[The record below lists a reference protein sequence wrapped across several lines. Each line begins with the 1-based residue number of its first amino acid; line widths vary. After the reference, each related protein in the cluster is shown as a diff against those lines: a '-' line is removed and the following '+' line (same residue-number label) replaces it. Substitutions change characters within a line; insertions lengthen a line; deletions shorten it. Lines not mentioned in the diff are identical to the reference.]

1 MNGCRFSPLVALLV
15 LAGCTVGPQ
24 YKPPAAPVASRFHAA
39 LPAGEAADATRLA
52 NWWQQFDEPLLSE
65 LVSAA
70 EKNSP
75 TLSQAV
81 ARIEQARASTGTADA
96 AKLPTL
102 DANLSLTR
110 EGSKAAGASKT
121 KTTVSKSLDA
131 SWEIDLFGGKRK
143 AAEAAYARL
152 AAQQANWHVA
162 RISLAAET
170 AATYVNLRSCQ
181 QRVALVQQDL
191 DSRQQSARLTHS
203 KIEGGFAAAA
213 DGLAVDAGLAAAR
226 ERLTSQRVTC
236 ELQIKALVELTG
248 LDEAPL
254 RDKLSMAN
262 SASSSTNA
270 ATAADPA
277 NPANSANASAT
288 DAANPANP
296 ANPANSTNT
305 ATDMARQV
313 TGLPSPRLI
322 SVNSVPAQ
330 TLAQRPDIAAAE
342 LELRAA
348 SFDINVA
355 EANRYPQ
362 FSLTGSIGNNR
373 IRNGASTDTWSI
385 IPALTQ
391 PLFDAGARKAEVQA
405 AQGRLAEAQGLYQ
418 QRVRAAVREIEETL
432 VRLEGSAARETDS
445 LASLAAQQRYFV
457 STGQK
462 TAVGHGSQFE
472 VESARRDL
480 LNAQLLLL
488 DARQERISAWIS
500 LYKALGGG
508 WQAAPAA
515 PN

>member
-1 MNGCRFSPLVALLV
+1 MNGFRVSPLVALLV

-24 YKPPAAPVASRFHAA
+24 YKPPAPPAASRFHAA
-39 LPAGEAADATRLA
+39 LPAADGASDARQLA
-52 NWWQQFDEPLLSE
+52 NWWQQFDEPVLFE

-70 EKNSP
+70 QENSP

-81 ARIEQARASTGTADA
+81 ARIEQARASTGAADA
-96 AKLPTL
+96 AKLPVL
-102 DANLSLTR
+102 DANVSLTR

-121 KTTVSKSLDA
+121 KTTLSKSLDA

-152 AAQQANWHVA
+152 AAQQANWHAA

-170 AATYVNLRSCQ
+170 ALTYVNLRACQ

-191 DSRQQSARLTHS
+191 DSRQKSARLTHS
-203 KIEGGFAAAA
+203 KIEAGFASMA
-213 DGLAVDAGLAAAR
+213 DGLAIDAGLAAAR

-236 ELQIKALVELTG
+236 ELQTKALVELTG
-248 LDEAPL
+248 MDEAQL
-254 RDKLSMAN
+254 REKLITSGATRVN
-262 SASSSTNA
+262 HNA
-270 ATAADPA
+270 A
-277 NPANSANASAT
+277 ASAT
-288 DAANPANP
+288 NTAPGPAPASGSDAAN
-296 ANPANSTNT
+296 
-305 ATDMARQV
+305 ATDAPLTG
-313 TGLPSPRLI
+313 TGLPGPRAI
-322 SVNSVPAQ
+322 SVTSVPAQ
-330 TLAQRPDIAAAE
+330 ALAQRPDIAAAE

-362 FSLTGSIGNNR
+362 FSLTGSIGNSH
-373 IRNGASTDTWSI
+373 IRNGGSTDTWSI

-405 AQGRLAEAQGLYQ
+405 AQGRLAEAQGVYR
-418 QRVRAAVREIEETL
+418 QRVRAAVREIEESL

-445 LASLAAQQRYFV
+445 QASLAAQKRYFG
-457 STGQK
+457 STEQK
-462 TAVGHGSQFE
+462 TAIGHGSQFE

-488 DARQERISAWIS
+488 DARQERVNAWIS